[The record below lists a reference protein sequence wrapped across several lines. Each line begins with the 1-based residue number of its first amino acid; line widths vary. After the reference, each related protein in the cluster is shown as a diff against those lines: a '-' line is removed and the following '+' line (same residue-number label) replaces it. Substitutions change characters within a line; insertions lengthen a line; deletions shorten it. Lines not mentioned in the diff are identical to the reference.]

1 MNETV
6 LNINGCRGV
15 KHRLMPHIKEIETA
29 IEKVKRRCLKLREFI
44 DVEDYPPVLRQ
55 IKKAMEDL
63 KSRIVEITDKE
74 IRANCQSL
82 CLIAAHSLHLQLYDM
97 ANEYVSVFRRR
108 PGHLA
113 QYERQCKHFII
124 YVNNL
129 SELGGG
135 GPVTTFE
142 ESFTAAQN
150 EVENHVQDDVVA
162 LLGRIRNDC
171 AQLETPLPTH
181 EEYMTIRQRLFEDM
195 KSLQT
200 KMARLKLEITK
211 RSSWQLESAYED
223 YQELCKKN
231 AKELAQKIT
240 IPMQNKYYALYREAI
255 ENSTFD
261 FREKWAFWE
270 QCNDYVNV
278 YNQLRRCAGES
289 SMRVWHYFPLNPPES
304 AFDSVTLVDMC
315 RACGRR
321 VLK

>member
-142 ESFTAAQN
+142 ESFAVAQSDVCRN
-150 EVENHVQDDVVA
+150 NVEDDVVA
-162 LLGRIRNDC
+162 LLRRIRTYC
-171 AQLETPLPTH
+171 AKLETPS
-181 EEYMTIRQRLFEDM
+181 EEYEQVVNNLSKDSN
-195 KSLQT
+195 SLQD
-200 KMARLKLEITK
+200 KMTSLKFQVDTNNANTN
-211 RSSWQLESAYED
+211 WQLESAYDD
-223 YQELCKKN
+223 YKELCNVN
-231 AKELAQKIT
+231 AKELEVKIFEMQKTYMTFYAQD
-240 IPMQNKYYALYREAI
+240 L
-255 ENSTFD
+255 STQASTA
-261 FREKWAFWE
+261 KAFKR
-270 QCNDYVNV
+270 QCADYVYV
-278 YNQLRRCAGES
+278 YNQLRRCAGETTLTF
-289 SMRVWHYFPLNPPES
+289 WKLFPENPRNE
-304 AFDSVTLVDMC
+304 DLDRHWDIMLVDMC
-315 RACGRR
+315 RACGKR